1 MPIKVN
7 GDAIPDTA
15 IDFELGRLIR
25 FYSQH
30 LNEAE
35 IRNQLPILR
44 KKARTQAVGAKLLLD
59 EARKL
64 DLKPDGAMVDAK
76 FKEMLRSVGG
86 EEAFRKIIA
95 EQKLDESAVRTSLEQ
110 GCKVDLLI
118 ERITKGVKDPTEA
131 DIIKHFTEHA
141 EEYQKPERVQAQ
153 HILIQL
159 ESDSTPADREAARS
173 RLLEIR
179 HRIREG
185 SEFSDQAAA
194 HSDCPSGRKTGG
206 SLGWFSRGMMIPE
219 FDRVVFSMEVGQ
231 LSEIIETPLGYH
243 LIRKTGHEDAEP
255 GDLADHH
262 EKIREFIRHARR
274 GEALTAFVEELK
286 SKATVEDDGV

>member
-7 GDAIPDTA
+7 GSIIPDTA
-15 IDFELGRLIR
+15 IAFELGRLIR

-35 IRNQLPILR
+35 IRNQLPVLR

-64 DLKPDGAMVDAK
+64 DIKPEGSRVDAK
-76 FKEMLRSVGG
+76 HKEMVRSVGG
-86 EEAFRKIIA
+86 EEAFRKVLA
-95 EQKLDESAVRTSLEQ
+95 EQKLDEEAVRVSLEE
-110 GCKVDLLI
+110 GCKVDMLI
-118 ERITKGVKDPTEA
+118 ERVTQGISQPTEA
-131 DIIKHFTEHA
+131 EIDRHFREHA

-153 HILIQL
+153 HILIQM
-159 ESDSTPADREAARS
+159 ESDSTPADREAAKS
-173 RLLEIR
+173 RLMEIR
-179 HRIREG
+179 HRLREG
-185 SEFSDQAAA
+185 SDFADQAAA

-219 FDRVVFSMEVGQ
+219 FDQAVFSMEVGQ
-231 LSEIIETPLGYH
+231 LSGIIETPLGYH
-243 LIRKTGHEDAEP
+243 LVKKTGHEDAEP
-255 GDLADHH
+255 GDLEDHR
-262 EKIREFIRHARR
+262 EKIREFLRHVRR

-286 SKATVEDDGV
+286 GKAVVEDDGV